1 MTCAATTAKGSPC
14 RRPALRG
21 RDRCHAHSAEKVGR
35 PSVFTQEVRDRLIR
49 AKRTGCPDW
58 VAAQSAGISRT
69 TFYELRKRARAEEAG
84 PYREL
89 LEAIERAEA
98 EAYLRAMALLHRE
111 MDTPGNF
118 RAALAYVDRVDA
130 VASRRLERPSTT
142 PVRARIRR
150 SSALISR
157 RSPRTSSPTSSAST
171 SRPTKSGRRSDDAR
185 GPVAR

>member
-1 MTCAATTAKGSPC
+1 
-14 RRPALRG
+14 
-21 RDRCHAHSAEKVGR
+21 
-35 PSVFTQEVRDRLIR
+35 VFTQEVRDRLIR

-118 RAALAYVDRVDA
+118 RAALAYVDRVDRGRFSA
-130 VASRRLERPSTT
+130 PRAPEHDAGAGADSEEQRLDLAALSEDQLAYLERLYEPADEE
-142 PVRARIRR
+142 REEER
-150 SSALISR
+150 
-157 RSPRTSSPTSSAST
+157 
-171 SRPTKSGRRSDDAR
+171 
-185 GPVAR
+185 